1 MQPTA
6 SNYFRWIYPAALLI
20 AAIAIAVA
28 VFAGAIAVRD
38 LALPLVSIFGTFF
51 GATFAFRLNEEKE
64 ARKVREA
71 RREALNRASFVLIRQ
86 ANAIHQMTQDFERF
100 PSPFEKAFNLPA
112 LKPPPYNDLIH
123 NLSDLEFLLES
134 PTPGLLM
141 EIAIEQERF
150 HQAVD
155 SMRIRNEFYVGEV
168 QPALEK
174 LALNGKQ
181 VTVVEA
187 ASLLGERLFGGAMN
201 GAEIAWQHI
210 SSCNV
215 TIPTVHEAL
224 LRQAKALYP
233 GHKFITYERAT

>member
-1 MQPTA
+1 
-6 SNYFRWIYPAALLI
+6 
-20 AAIAIAVA
+20 
-28 VFAGAIAVRD
+28 
-38 LALPLVSIFGTFF
+38 
-51 GATFAFRLNEEKE
+51 
-64 ARKVREA
+64 
-71 RREALNRASFVLIRQ
+71 
-86 ANAIHQMTQDFERF
+86 
-100 PSPFEKAFNLPA
+100 
-112 LKPPPYNDLIH
+112 
-123 NLSDLEFLLES
+123 
-134 PTPGLLM
+134 M

-150 HQAVD
+150 HQALD

-168 QPALEK
+168 QAALEK

-210 SSCNV
+210 SSCNE